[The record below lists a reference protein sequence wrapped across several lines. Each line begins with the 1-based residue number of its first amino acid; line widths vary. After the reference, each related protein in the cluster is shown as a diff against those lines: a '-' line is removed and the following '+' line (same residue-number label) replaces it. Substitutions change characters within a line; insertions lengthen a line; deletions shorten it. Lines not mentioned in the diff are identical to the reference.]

1 MLRSWEMNFS
11 FKASSD
17 SPIYLQLA
25 DSVADKIGRGLLS
38 PGSPL
43 PGTRTLAKSL
53 GIHRNTVSAAYEELI
68 AHGWAAAAASRGTF
82 ITGEIPLRRIRAE
95 EVRPRTS
102 GRTKVTAAK
111 PAVNSTPARPRL
123 CEPASAQVYTC
134 TDGASDIRL
143 TPICELSGAMRRAM
157 KMQRNLVGA
166 DERGTARL
174 RSCIAEMLRLSRG
187 ISASKDEVITTRG
200 RQMGLYLTARAIL
213 APGSVI
219 AVEQPGNRMAA
230 EAFRMCH
237 AKVVGIPVDHE
248 GIVVGHLHEL
258 SATQRIDAVYV
269 TPQHQYPTTVSMSN
283 RRRDA
288 LLQWAR
294 QNNAIIIEDDYD
306 HEFEYAGSPLLPL
319 ASKASAVNIIHIG
332 SFSRIFD
339 SSVKLGYV
347 RASREIIQRMAEI
360 RTVIDR
366 QGDAVLESAFVELIQ
381 DGHVRRHI
389 RKVRDIYRNRRD
401 LFVTM
406 LHREFG
412 DRLRIEVPTGGL
424 ALWLQP
430 VPAIDTQQWAKAA
443 QRNGI
448 VFQPAQEYRVD
459 GTAGEMVEGIRIGFA
474 SANESELARITLGL
488 RRSLPVSGL
497 MHLAQENMRG
507 DGIQVLRT
515 A

>member
-25 DSVADKIGRGLLS
+25 DSVADKVGRGLLS

-68 AHGWAAAAASRGTF
+68 AHGWAASSPSRGTF
-82 ITGEIPLRRIRAE
+82 ITGEIPLRRVRTE
-95 EVRPRTS
+95 ELRPRTTVR
-102 GRTKVTAAK
+102 GKETAK
-111 PAVNSTPARPRL
+111 PALKQMASRPRL
-123 CEPASAQVYTC
+123 CEPIAAQLYCC
-134 TDGASDIRL
+134 TDGASDVRL
-143 TPICELSGAMRRAM
+143 TPVCELSGAIRRAM

-166 DERGTARL
+166 DARGTTRL

-187 ISASKDEVITTRG
+187 IAATKEEVITTRG
-200 RQMGLYLTARAIL
+200 RQMGLYLTAQATFSQ
-213 APGSVI
+213 GSVI
-219 AVEQPGNRMAA
+219 AMEQPGNRMAA
-230 EAFRMCH
+230 EAFRLCQ
-237 AKVVGIPVDHE
+237 AEVVGVPVDRE
-248 GIVVGHLHEL
+248 GIIVSRLQEL
-258 SATQRIDAVYV
+258 STLRRIDAVYV

-294 QNNAIIIEDDYD
+294 QNNAVILEDDND

-319 ASKASAVNIIHIG
+319 ASKAPVGNIIHIG

-347 RASREIIQRMAEI
+347 RASREIIHRMGEI
-360 RTVIDR
+360 RALIDR
-366 QGDAVLESAFVELIQ
+366 QADPVLESAFVELIQ
-381 DGHVRRHI
+381 DGQVRRHI
-389 RKVRDIYRNRRD
+389 RKVREIYSSRRD
-401 LFVTM
+401 LFAA
-406 LHREFG
+406 LLKREFG
-412 DRLRIEVPTGGL
+412 DRLRVEVPTGGL

-430 VPAIDTQQWAKAA
+430 EPDVNTQHWAEAA

-448 VFQPAQEYRVD
+448 LFQPTHEYYVD
-459 GTAGEMVEGIRIGFA
+459 GTSHNNAHGIRIGFA
-474 SANESELARITLGL
+474 SANENELARIATAL
-488 RRSLPVSGL
+488 RRSLPVSGVGATTQGL
-497 MHLAQENMRG
+497 
-507 DGIQVLRT
+507 T
-515 A
+515 ARDRMQALKTA